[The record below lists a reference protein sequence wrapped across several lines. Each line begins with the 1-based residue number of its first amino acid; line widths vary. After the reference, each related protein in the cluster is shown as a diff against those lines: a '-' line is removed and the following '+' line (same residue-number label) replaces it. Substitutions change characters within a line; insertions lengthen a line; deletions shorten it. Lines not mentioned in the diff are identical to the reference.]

1 MRRLL
6 TMAAAALLLVS
17 CGRTTVSSN
26 TLPPIFPDYADV
38 TIPAQIAPMNFNL
51 MNGAKRVYVRVR
63 GTKGGEMT
71 VSGKYARFNPRR
83 WHELAA
89 ANVGGDLI
97 FTVLGR
103 TGKVWT
109 QYRDFKMHVS
119 EYPLEDYGVTY
130 RRFAPGYETYSRI
143 GLYQR
148 CLGSFKE
155 TPMVEGSLI
164 PGQCVG
170 CHTANATDPQQF
182 LFHVRGK
189 HGATV
194 MQLEGERKWLA
205 TKTDSTIGNAVYS
218 YWHPSGNFAAH
229 STNFIHQN
237 FWTAG
242 NSYVEVYDDA
252 SDVFVHNVRTDE
264 LILSPLLM
272 TSDFETFPA
281 FSRDGKTLF
290 FCSAPERNVPAEAED
305 VHYSLCAIGFDPET
319 QTFADHVDTII
330 NGPAI
335 GKSITFPRPSYDG
348 KWLMFSL
355 ADFGCFPNNHMESEL
370 YLLDLRDG
378 SVKPMTGANS
388 EYNESF
394 HNWSSD
400 SHWILVTSRRIDS
413 LYNCIYISS
422 LDEEGNTT
430 KSFLLPQRNPWKF
443 YHNTL
448 FTFNVPDFTKT
459 RVESK
464 ARGLFKEAYSD
475 KRVQVKVKE

>member
-6 TMAAAALLLVS
+6 TIAAAALLLVS

-319 QTFADHVDTII
+319 QTFADHVDTLI
-330 NGPAI
+330 NGPA
-335 GKSITFPRPSYDG
+335 
-348 KWLMFSL
+348 
-355 ADFGCFPNNHMESEL
+355 
-370 YLLDLRDG
+370 
-378 SVKPMTGANS
+378 
-388 EYNESF
+388 
-394 HNWSSD
+394 
-400 SHWILVTSRRIDS
+400 
-413 LYNCIYISS
+413 
-422 LDEEGNTT
+422 
-430 KSFLLPQRNPWKF
+430 
-443 YHNTL
+443 
-448 FTFNVPDFTKT
+448 
-459 RVESK
+459 
-464 ARGLFKEAYSD
+464 
-475 KRVQVKVKE
+475 